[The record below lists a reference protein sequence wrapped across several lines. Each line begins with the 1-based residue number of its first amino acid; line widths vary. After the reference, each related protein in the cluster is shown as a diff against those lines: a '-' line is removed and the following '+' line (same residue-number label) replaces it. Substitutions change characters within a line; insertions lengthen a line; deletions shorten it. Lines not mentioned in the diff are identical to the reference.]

1 MFTMGIYS
9 YLASSHG
16 GLGLNL
22 NIFETNLI
30 NLSIIL
36 GLIVVY
42 GSKLVSNILQDRKSR
57 IEEEIREAETR
68 ASEAAK
74 ALEQANKDLAQAK
87 AKAEQ
92 IKLEAQ
98 AAGEKAKAEI
108 LANGEKE
115 LAKLKA
121 AAGKELDS
129 EQAKVIAELKQRIAI
144 LALERVESEL
154 KNRLDGET
162 QTRLIDKSIAQLGG
176 K

>member
-1 MFTMGIYS
+1 MGIFS

-36 GLIVVY
+36 GLVVVY
-42 GSKLVSNILQDRKSR
+42 GSKLVGNILNDRKGR
-57 IEEEIREAETR
+57 IEEEIKDAETR
-68 ASEAAK
+68 ASIAAK
-74 ALEQANKDLAQAK
+74 ALEQANQNLAQAK
-87 AKAEQ
+87 AKAEK
-92 IKLEAQ
+92 IKAEAQ
-98 AAGEKAKAEI
+98 VDATRAAEAIKAQGA
-108 LANGEKE
+108 KE
-115 LAKLKA
+115 LEKLKE

-129 EQAKVIAELKQRIAI
+129 EQAKVMAELKQRIAV

-154 KNRLDGET
+154 KQRLDGST
-162 QTRLIDKSIAQLGG
+162 QTRLIDHSIAQLGG

>member
-1 MFTMGIYS
+1 MGIFS
-9 YLASSHG
+9 YLATSHG

-36 GLIVVY
+36 GLIIVY
-42 GSKLVSNILQDRKSR
+42 GSKLVGNILNERKTK

-68 ASEAAK
+68 ASQAAV
-74 ALEQANKDLAQAK
+74 ALEQANKNLAEAK

-92 IKLEAQ
+92 IRADAYIDAKKAAEAI
-98 AAGEKAKAEI
+98 KAQGA
-108 LANGEKE
+108 KE
-115 LAKLKA
+115 LEKLKE

-129 EQAKVIAELKQRIAI
+129 EQAKVMAELKQRIVM

-154 KNRLDGET
+154 KQRLDDST
-162 QTRLIDKSIAQLGG
+162 QERLINSSIAQLGG

>member
-1 MFTMGIYS
+1 MGIFS
-9 YLASSHG
+9 YLATSHG

-42 GSKLVSNILQDRKSR
+42 GSKLVSNILNERKSK
-57 IEEEIREAETR
+57 IEEEIGEAETR
-68 ASEAAK
+68 ASQAAA
-74 ALEQANKDLAQAK
+74 ALEQANKNLAEAK

-92 IKLEAQ
+92 IKADAYIDAKRAAEAI
-98 AAGEKAKAEI
+98 KAQGA
-108 LANGEKE
+108 KE
-115 LAKLKA
+115 LEKLKE

-129 EQAKVIAELKQRIAI
+129 EQAKVMAELKQRIAV

-154 KNRLDGET
+154 KQRLDDSAQE
-162 QTRLIDKSIAQLGG
+162 RLINSSIAQLGG

>member
-1 MFTMGIYS
+1 MGIFS

-42 GSKLVSNILQDRKSR
+42 GSKIVTNILNERKTR
-57 IEEEIREAETR
+57 IEEEIRDAETR
-68 ASEAAK
+68 ASVAAK
-74 ALEQANKDLAQAK
+74 ALEQANKDLAEAK
-87 AKAEQ
+87 AKAEK
-92 IKLEAQ
+92 IKAEAQ
-98 AAGEKAKAEI
+98 VDAQRAAEAIKAQ
-108 LANGEKE
+108 GVKE
-115 LAKLKA
+115 LAKLKE

-129 EQAKVIAELKQRIAI
+129 EQAKVMAELKQRIAV

-154 KNRLDGET
+154 KQRLDDST
-162 QTRLIDKSIAQLGG
+162 QERLIDHSIAQLGG